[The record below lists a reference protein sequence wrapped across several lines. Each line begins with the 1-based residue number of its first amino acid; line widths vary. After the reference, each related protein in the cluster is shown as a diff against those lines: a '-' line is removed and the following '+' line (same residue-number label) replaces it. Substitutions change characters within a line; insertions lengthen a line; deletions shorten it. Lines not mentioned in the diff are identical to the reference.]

1 MKVREV
7 PPGMHFAT
15 GEYVTP
21 EGKSIPL
28 YKSHDGRYYEVWFG
42 SDMTNHYLTAVQ
54 VPELANAITLNLDLF
69 GHDSNPDL
77 AKKDRAR

>member
-7 PPGMHFAT
+7 PPGMHFASA
-15 GEYVTP
+15 EYVTP

-42 SDMTNHYLTAVQ
+42 DSMTYHYLTPVSP
-54 VPELANAITLNLDLF
+54 PELANAIILNLHLF
-69 GHDSNPDL
+69 GHDSNPEL
-77 AKKDRAR
+77 ACKDRAR